1 MLRKEIDAPI
11 SPRFGLGA
19 GLFGEN
25 CFNGSFLIWGF
36 QQNAEVFIRDELQ
49 TLICTFANIDG
60 KPEDFTML
68 FIKSSPAP
76 DILDQAMLT
85 PLIPDAEPTDIE
97 LAAMG
102 IYPAEYISKLYN

>member
-1 MLRKEIDAPI
+1 MHNLTNVNAAILAEMQHLWDLQSNARPSGGVLALVEIRYKTNARKITCA
-11 SPRFGLGA
+11 A
-19 GLFGEN
+19 
-25 CFNGSFLIWGF
+25 
-36 QQNAEVFIRDELQ
+36 V
-49 TLICTFANIDG
+49 ANIDG